1 MRNRITRLLGI
12 ALPIIQGPMRLITL
26 AEMVAAVSESG
37 GFGQIAAS
45 GMTSDRLRSEV
56 KKAREL
62 TDRPFG
68 INIPIYR
75 SNARD
80 ALDIAVE
87 SGLRTVTTCAGDPSV
102 LMDQA
107 RQAGLQVLHKVSTVA
122 MARKAEAAGVDG
134 IIATG
139 FEAGGHVGRDW
150 VTTFCL
156 IPQIAD
162 ALSIPV
168 VAAGGVADG
177 RGLLAAMA
185 LGAEGVEIG
194 TALLPSRECQ
204 VPGFFK
210 KMILDA
216 QSNATVLLGK
226 REMPMRVMRNR
237 AAERI
242 GGPDRDREDRE
253 LRRSADSRYIMESGV
268 DAETAI
274 MPCGQV
280 SGLIRESADIS
291 GLLAAMMTDAQR
303 LSRRL
308 QEVLGENH

>member
-1 MRNRITRLLGI
+1 MLGI

-26 AEMVAAVSESG
+26 AEMAAAVSESG

-56 KKAREL
+56 KKTREL
-62 TDRPFG
+62 TNRPFG

-75 SNARD
+75 PNARD
-80 ALDIAVE
+80 ALEIAVE

-156 IPQIAD
+156 IPQLAD

-194 TALLPSRECQ
+194 TALLTSRECR
-204 VPGFFK
+204 VPEFFK
-210 KMILDA
+210 KLILDA

-226 REMPMRVMRNR
+226 REMPMRVLCNR

-253 LRRSADSRYIMESGV
+253 LRRSADSRYIMEGGV

-280 SGLIRESADIS
+280 SGLIRESTDIA
-291 GLLAAMMTDAQR
+291 GLLSAMMTDAQR

-308 QEVLGENH
+308 PEVFGENR